1 MPVTSLRAKVKPE
14 HVADTEELVR
24 RLFAA
29 VADKAPEGIRYASTK
44 AADGQTFFVFLQLED
59 GVVENPIVE
68 YPEFKELQAGLTE
81 WMLEPPAMDQLTVI
95 GSYRL
100 F

>member
-1 MPVTSLRAKVKPE
+1 MSVTSLRAKVKTE
-14 HVADTEELVR
+14 HVAQAEELVR

-29 VADKAPEGIRYASTK
+29 VADNAPEGIRYASTK
-44 AADGQTFFVFLQLED
+44 SADGQTFVVLLQLDD
-59 GVVENPIVE
+59 GVIDNPIVE

-81 WMLEPPAMDQLTVI
+81 WMEQPPAMDQLTVI